1 MAIVAA
7 ILLALVLVLAT
18 ITIHYEALRKTS
30 DIIPSLT
37 VPYRMRILVVIVG
50 AFLAHLAEIALYAG
64 AFALMSKLGFGA
76 IGGDLEGNVLDYFY
90 LSMTSYTTL
99 GVGDLYPTGAMRIVS
114 AVESLNGFVLVGWS
128 ASFTY
133 LEMERFWGRERG
145 KARRV
150 RR

>member
-1 MAIVAA
+1 MAILAA

-30 DIIPSLT
+30 DVIPSLT
-37 VPYRMRILVVIVG
+37 APHRTRILVAIVVI
-50 AFLAHLAEIALYAG
+50 FLAHLAEIALYAG
-64 AFALMSKLGFGA
+64 AFALMNNLGFGA
-76 IGGDLEGNVLDYFY
+76 LSGNLEGNALDYFY

-133 LEMERFWGRERG
+133 LEMQRFWGRERG
-145 KARRV
+145 KTRRV